1 MRDDERL
8 PAAQHDVRD
17 LAADDVVCYPNCF
30 VPVELVAQPRVFR
43 TEGVSFRGPSH
54 DQGEVRHHVKVLV
67 DGRNIKDRRKLTDRI
82 KADSEVYV
90 FQALSGG

>member
-1 MRDDERL
+1 MANLHFTQNLARHTDCPSAALTADTVGELLERYFERW
-8 PAAQHDVRD
+8 PGVRGYVLD
-17 LAADDVVCYPNCF
+17 
-30 VPVELVAQPRVFR
+30 
-43 TEGVSFRGPSH
+43 

-82 KADSEVYV
+82 TSASEVYV

>member
-1 MRDDERL
+1 MANVHFTQNLARHTEC
-8 PAAQHDVRD
+8 PSAE
-17 LAADDVVCYPNCF
+17 LAADTVA
-30 VPVELVAQPRVFR
+30 ELLDRYFERWPAV
-43 TEGVSFRGPSH
+43 RGYVLD

-82 KADSEVYV
+82 KSDSEVYV

>member
-1 MRDDERL
+1 M
-8 PAAQHDVRD
+8 AQLHFTQNLVRHTQCPTAE
-17 LAADDVVCYPNCF
+17 LAADTVGQLLERYFESWP
-30 VPVELVAQPRVFR
+30 
-43 TEGVSFRGPSH
+43 GVRSYVLD

-82 KADSEVYV
+82 NPTSEVYV

>member
-1 MRDDERL
+1 MAQLHFTQNLVRHTQCPTAEL
-8 PAAQHDVRD
+8 PADTVGELLERYFESWPGVRSYVLD
-17 LAADDVVCYPNCF
+17 
-30 VPVELVAQPRVFR
+30 
-43 TEGVSFRGPSH
+43 

-82 KADSEVYV
+82 NGTSEVYV

>member
-1 MRDDERL
+1 
-8 PAAQHDVRD
+8 VRGYVLD
-17 LAADDVVCYPNCF
+17 
-30 VPVELVAQPRVFR
+30 
-43 TEGVSFRGPSH
+43 

-82 KADSEVYV
+82 NADSEVYV